1 MSLYIHQR
9 TDWPQFTWDSQALLP
24 ALGHVRHLQGKLAG
38 KMASLGF
45 ASQQEA
51 FLETLTLDVL
61 KTSEIEGEFLQP
73 EQVRSS
79 VARHLGMEIAG
90 LIPSDRDVD
99 GVVEMMLDATRNYPK
114 PLAFGRLFDW
124 HAALFPTGRSGMHKI
139 NVGQWRRDEKGPM
152 QVVSGALGREYVHFQ
167 APHAARL
174 DEEMRLFTDWF
185 NGNQGLDPVLKA
197 GIAHLWF
204 VTVHPFDDGNG
215 RIARAI
221 TDMQLSRAE
230 DNPQRF
236 YSMSA
241 QIRLQR
247 KEYYDILEK
256 TQRGT
261 LEISEWL
268 AWFLTCLKKALN
280 ATDATLERVLTKSR
294 FWEKHAT
301 TVLNE
306 RQVLMLNKL
315 LDQFEGKLT
324 SSKWA
329 KIAKCS
335 PDTALRDIQDLVN
348 KGVLQKDT
356 AGGRSTGY
364 VLQEQQ

>member
-1 MSLYIHQR
+1 VSIYIHQH

-24 ALGHVRHLQGKLAG
+24 TLGHVRHLQGKLAG
-38 KMASLGF
+38 KMAALGF
-45 ASQQEA
+45 ALKQEA

-61 KTSEIEGEFLQP
+61 KTSEIEGAFLQP

-99 GVVEMMLDATRNYPK
+99 GVVEMMLDATRAYQN
-114 PLAFGRLFDW
+114 PLTFERLFDW
-124 HAALFPTGRSGMHKI
+124 HAALFPTGRSGMRKI
-139 NVGQWRRDEKGPM
+139 NVGRWRKDETGSM
-152 QVVSGALGREYVHFQ
+152 QVVSGVMGREYVHFQ
-167 APHAARL
+167 APDAARL
-174 DEEMRLFTDWF
+174 DEEMRLFTNGF
-185 NGNQGLDPVLKA
+185 NESQGLDPVLKA
-197 GIAHLWF
+197 SIAHLWF

-256 TQRGT
+256 TQRGA
-261 LEISEWL
+261 LDISDWL
-268 AWFLTCLKKALN
+268 AWFLTCLEKALG
-280 ATDATLERVLTKSR
+280 ATEATLERVLYKAR

-306 RQVLMLNKL
+306 RQVLLLNRL
-315 LDQFEGKLT
+315 MGTFEGKLT

-335 PDTALRDIQDLVN
+335 PDTALRDIQDLMN
-348 KGVLQKDT
+348 KGILQKDT

-364 VLQEQQ
+364 VSTE